1 MVQAELDDRIKFL
14 LIGVE
19 VLFVYIFG
27 LVRLATMEWLSLFAW
42 MGLLMWP
49 FVHVMIVSAFILSF
63 RLRFTDAVLY
73 IAVHLFF
80 LLAWLLQSDFANN
93 RTWIVFEK
101 FPFIR
106 GLEPFLSEW
115 GSTLFL
121 TMAAATLVC
130 YAVLFILVIVRIVQF
145 LVSLNKDGQAA

>member
-1 MVQAELDDRIKFL
+1 MAQAELDDRIKFL
-14 LIGVE
+14 LVGVE

-42 MGLLMWP
+42 MGLLLWS

-80 LLAWLLQSDFANN
+80 LLAWLLPLDFASN

-106 GLEPFLSEW
+106 GLEPFLIEW
-115 GSTLFL
+115 GSTPFL
-121 TMAAATLVC
+121 TMATATLVC
-130 YAVLFILVIVRIVQF
+130 YAVIFILVIVRIVQF
-145 LVSLNKDGQAA
+145 LVSLNKDAQAA